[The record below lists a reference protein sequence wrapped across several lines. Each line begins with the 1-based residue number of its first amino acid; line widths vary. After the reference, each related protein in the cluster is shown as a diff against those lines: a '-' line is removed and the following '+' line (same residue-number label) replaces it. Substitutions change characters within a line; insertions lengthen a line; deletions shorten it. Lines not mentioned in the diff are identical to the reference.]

1 MNKILPVV
9 NMVLNYS
16 KDLILYSYFVK
27 KPFLLILFFLFVVS
41 TQVYS
46 SKIKTAYEALSI
58 HDYFKAKKTFY
69 TLNKKKPNAQACY
82 GLSIIYYRNNNPF
95 HNYDSAAKYAT
106 LSFNA
111 FNEKKDTCTLSSFA
125 IYKKQIHDLID
136 SIAVKLYS
144 KITAKNTITTYDQ
157 FLAQNYLA
165 SDIIFQN
172 AVKGRDELEL
182 QRVYQINKS
191 DSTLLFIQTHP
202 LSQFKT
208 DAFRLYEKE
217 LYEEIT
223 ADRSE
228 TSYIS
233 FITKQS
239 KNSNLNQA
247 YQALLTLYKD
257 SKNKDGI
264 DRFIKNY
271 PKAPQRI
278 EAWQAL
284 FNLSIT
290 TFKKE
295 ELEQFIT
302 TYPEFPF
309 KESILKEVQLN
320 ELVLIPF
327 EKNEAIGF
335 IDTTGKIQIAPEYDE
350 VSEFA
355 EGLSIVHK
363 GDSVYYVNKENVNTL
378 HMIFTDALP
387 FYKGLAPVKQASKWY
402 LINRLGEIK
411 SEGFEDINE
420 LNNELYVI
428 KQNNLYG
435 AIDPYGKV
443 VYEVKFDKL
452 GDFKNNCA
460 YYQLGSNYGFINR
473 NGYIH
478 KAEFEWIS
486 DFGPNGLAIYKSQGK
501 YGMIQQ
507 NGELLTKAQY
517 DQIIA
522 TDTIYLLIVNNLYGY
537 YAAEGC
543 FLSDIAYDF
552 DKEKATSYYTNGN
565 MLKLIKKN
573 EQALIDLNGRMSIDF
588 GTFSEVNFASDGLIR
603 IKKNGKFGYA
613 DRKLNTIIPYKYQHA
628 EDFKDS
634 VAIVISKKGHHLI
647 NTKGD
652 ELFTCDSEI
661 TRVSR
666 DLYAIEKDG
675 NEVLI
680 DKKGNVQLSNF
691 KSFEIY
697 KKWLIVY
704 LENNQI
710 KIISI

>member
-1 MNKILPVV
+1 
-9 NMVLNYS
+9 MVLNYC

-27 KPFLLILFFLFVVS
+27 KPFLLILFFLFAVT

-58 HDYFKAKKTFY
+58 YDYFKAKKIFY
-69 TLNKKKPNAQACY
+69 SLNKKKPNAQACY
-82 GLSIIYYRNNNPF
+82 GLSIIYYRTNNPF
-95 HNYDSAAKYAT
+95 HNYDSAAKYAA
-106 LSFNA
+106 LSFNC
-111 FNEKKDTCTLSSFA
+111 FNFKKDSCTLSSFP
-125 IYKKQIHDLID
+125 IYKKQIRIQID
-136 SIAVKLYS
+136 SIALKLFT
-144 KITAKNTITTYDQ
+144 KAIAKNTINAYDQ
-157 FLAQNYLA
+157 FLSQNYLA
-165 SDIIFQN
+165 SENIIQS
-172 AVKGRDELEL
+172 AIKSRDELEL
-182 QRVYQINKS
+182 QLIYNVNKS

-202 LSQFKT
+202 LSKFKH

-223 ADRSE
+223 ADHSE
-228 TSYIS
+228 LSYIT
-233 FITKQS
+233 FINTQQ

-257 SKNKDGI
+257 AKNKEGVAQ
-264 DRFIKNY
+264 FIKNY

-278 EAWQAL
+278 DAWQAL

-320 ELVLIPF
+320 DLVLIPF

-335 IDTTGKIQIAPEYDE
+335 IDTTGKIHIAPEYDE
-350 VSEFA
+350 VSEFS
-355 EGLSIVHK
+355 EGLCIVHK
-363 GDSVYYVNKENVNTL
+363 SDSVYFVNKENKNTL
-378 HMIFTDALP
+378 NMIFSDALP
-387 FYKGLAPVKQASKWY
+387 FYNGLAPIKQASKWY
-402 LINRLGEIK
+402 LINRLGELK
-411 SEGFEDINE
+411 SEGFEEIND
-420 LNNELYVI
+420 LNNELYVV

-443 VYEVKFDKL
+443 VYETKFDKL

-460 YYQLGSNYGFINR
+460 YYQLGANYGFINR
-473 NGYIH
+473 SGYIH

-486 DFGPNGLAIYKSQGK
+486 DFGSNGLAIYKSQGK
-501 YGMIQQ
+501 YGIIQQ
-507 NGELLTKAQY
+507 NGELLTKALY
-517 DQIIA
+517 DQIIKA
-522 TDTIYLLIVNNLYGY
+522 TDRIFILIINNLYGY
-537 YAAEGC
+537 YAGEGC

-552 DKEKATSYYTNGN
+552 DKEKPNSYYTNGN

-573 EQALIDLNGRMSIDF
+573 EQALMDLNGRMSIDF
-588 GTFSEVNFASDGLIR
+588 GTFSEVNFASNGLIR
-603 IKKNGKFGYA
+603 IKKNGKFGFT
-613 DRKLNTIIPYKYQHA
+613 DRKLNTIIPNKYQHA

-634 VAIVISKKGHHLI
+634 VAIVTSKKGHHLI
-647 NTKGD
+647 NTKGE

-661 TRVSR
+661 KRVSH
-666 DLYAIEKDG
+666 DLFLIEKEEK
-675 NEVLI
+675 EVLI
-680 DKKGNVQLSNF
+680 DKKGNVQLSNI
-691 KSFEIY
+691 KSYEIY